1 MCRDRKGHLLR
12 FCVDQTHSKSIF
24 GLMVTNRKGSKRNA
38 SESNRECALDS
49 AKEDKDESTPHCV
62 ISVCENR
69 AHEIGIA
76 EIDLNRLHTFEL
88 AQFSDSSSYSL
99 ISSHILQY
107 IHSSFHILDANT
119 KWFSFPTV
127 RKTLIFTKHW
137 SQPSPTYQTVNFCQ

>member
-1 MCRDRKGHLLR
+1 
-12 FCVDQTHSKSIF
+12 
-24 GLMVTNRKGSKRNA
+24 MVTNRKGSKRNA
-38 SESNRECALDS
+38 SESNREYALDS
-49 AKEDKDESTPHCV
+49 TKEDKDESTPHCV

-107 IHSSFHILDANT
+107 IHSLFHILDANT
-119 KWFSFPTV
+119 KWFYSPTA
-127 RKTLIFTKHW
+127 RKTPISTRPWNPPLQTTPTAN
-137 SQPSPTYQTVNFCQ
+137 SSP